1 MTAFLAFLLMTIHVL
16 GILACCPPSPPERD
30 VASIPP
36 KWGLPVVTHYY
47 KLGVYGEASRT
58 SFAIMLPQFCLD
70 SADR

>member
-16 GILACCPPSPPERD
+16 GILTCRPPERD

-47 KLGVYGEASRT
+47 KLGVYGEATRT